1 MINTRF
7 LFFLL
12 LSLSL
17 SLESPFVNHYYSRRL
32 LRLAGSSYSG
42 DSSSASVAMRLLRLA
57 ESSDSSDSSSASV
70 AMRLLR
76 LAGSS
81 YSGDSSSASVAL
93 RLLRLSGSSY
103 SGDSGRSSSASVAL
117 FCCLL
122 HVETTFV
129 IRINYLECTWLFVDL
144 PPLDIS
150 DINQENTLRIQQ

>member
-70 AMRLLR
+70 ALRLLR
-76 LAGSS
+76 LA
-81 YSGDSSSASVAL
+81 
-93 RLLRLSGSSY
+93 GSSY